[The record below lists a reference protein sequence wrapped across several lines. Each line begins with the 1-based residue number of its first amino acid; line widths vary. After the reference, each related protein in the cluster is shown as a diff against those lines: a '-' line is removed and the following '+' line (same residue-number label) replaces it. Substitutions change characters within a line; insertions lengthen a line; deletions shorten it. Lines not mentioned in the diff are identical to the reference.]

1 MKSKL
6 LITILFSL
14 IELSSFAQHRI
25 YDQTFD
31 SGSTLPAGWTAT
43 SSRVGI
49 SSQVANGTYPIPSN
63 GKATKINNL
72 IMESCLP
79 AGEQVRLNIDGV
91 VNTTGKTGIFVGF
104 GRRRTT
110 VFTSPVALEYSVDG
124 TTWISISTDV
134 SPATALDWD
143 FVSYSLPADANNQPN
158 LRFRYV
164 YTTSGSS
171 SCSSSAVPNFR
182 IDDFIVGDNIPLPV
196 QLLSFDVKP
205 IGNNVRLSWETASE
219 INSAYFE
226 VQRSTDMSEF
236 IALKRIDATNNS
248 NEKRWYSFED
258 ENLPQGIYYYRLRQV
273 DFDGKATNYKALA
286 VNISDDTPSILTYP
300 NPVSTANNMVYVKMY
315 NINPENV
322 LLINSQG
329 QQISYSLKQDSANTY
344 ILTPN
349 TNIAGG
355 IYYLKTM
362 ATNQEILISKI
373 VFN

>member
-43 SSRVGI
+43 NSRVDI
-49 SSQVANGTYPIPSN
+49 SSQVADGTYNIPSN
-63 GKATKINNL
+63 GKATKVNNV
-72 IMESCLP
+72 IMKSCLP
-79 AGEQVRLNIDGV
+79 VGEQVILNIDGV
-91 VNTTGKTGIFVGF
+91 VNTSGKTGIIVGF
-104 GRRRTT
+104 GRRKTAAFASA
-110 VFTSPVALEYSVDG
+110 VSLEYSVDG
-124 TTWISISTDV
+124 NTWTSISSDV
-134 SPATALDWD
+134 AGAATTTWD

-196 QLLSFDVKP
+196 QLLSFDAKP

-236 IALKRIDATNNS
+236 IALKRIDAANNS
-248 NEKRWYSFED
+248 NEKRWYSF
-258 ENLPQGIYYYRLRQV
+258 
-273 DFDGKATNYKALA
+273 
-286 VNISDDTPSILTYP
+286 
-300 NPVSTANNMVYVKMY
+300 
-315 NINPENV
+315 
-322 LLINSQG
+322 
-329 QQISYSLKQDSANTY
+329 
-344 ILTPN
+344 
-349 TNIAGG
+349 
-355 IYYLKTM
+355 
-362 ATNQEILISKI
+362 
-373 VFN
+373 